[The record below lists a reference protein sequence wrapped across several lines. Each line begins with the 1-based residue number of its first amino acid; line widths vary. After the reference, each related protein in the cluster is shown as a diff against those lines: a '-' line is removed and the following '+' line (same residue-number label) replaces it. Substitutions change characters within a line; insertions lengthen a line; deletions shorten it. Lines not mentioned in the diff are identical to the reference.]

1 MHTFLF
7 EHAITSHVLYTYL
20 SVPRDVYA
28 TIDKQAR
35 SEMAI
40 FQQAGVHSDA
50 SYRPHTFAR
59 PVINFTCQ
67 NSHPENSSFECLA
80 VQF

>member
-1 MHTFLF
+1 MSGNSTNTFLL
-7 EHAITSHVLYTYL
+7 EHAITSHVVYTYQ

-40 FQQAGVHSDA
+40 FQQAWVHSDA
-50 SYRPHTFAR
+50 SYRPLRIYPAHD
-59 PVINFTCQ
+59 
-67 NSHPENSSFECLA
+67 
-80 VQF
+80 